1 MAGEVPPLADAPPA
15 AHHFDMRA
23 SVRAVAKNADII
35 GVGARLVFG
44 EVTLAH
50 GGEGADFV
58 AQQGRLFESLRA
70 RVGLHLR
77 LQFGFD
83 LAAAAA
89 QKTARAR
96 GVGGVS
102 GGRDFVHARRAAT
115 VDLVQQARARAV
127 GESAVGASAQAKRAL
142 QRIDAFA
149 HRARIGKRP
158 EAIRAFRAAIKM
170 QPRIRMR
177 RQAQERIRFVVAEQ
191 NIKPRPQFLDEI
203 VFDKQRFGG
212 AGGGDDFDFEREREH
227 RRSARRGIFLAQMRE
242 NAIAQIG
249 GFADIQ
255 RAPFAVDKAIH
266 ARRTRQPHRRF
277 DGNPRPRFF

>member
-1 MAGEVPPLADAPPA
+1 M
-15 AHHFDMRA
+15 
-23 SVRAVAKNADII
+23 
-35 GVGARLVFG
+35 
-44 EVTLAH
+44 
-50 GGEGADFV
+50 
-58 AQQGRLFESLRA
+58 
-70 RVGLHLR
+70 
-77 LQFGFD
+77 
-83 LAAAAA
+83 
-89 QKTARAR
+89 
-96 GVGGVS
+96 
-102 GGRDFVHARRAAT
+102 
-115 VDLVQQARARAV
+115 DLVQQARARAI

-158 EAIRAFRAAIKM
+158 ETIRAFRAAIKM

-177 RQAQERIRFVVAEQ
+177 RQAQKRIRFVVAEQ
-191 NIKPRPQFLDEI
+191 NIESRPQFFDEI
-203 VFDKQRFGG
+203 VFDEQRFGG

-242 NAIAQIG
+242 DAIAQIG

-277 DGNPRPRFF
+277 DGIPARVFLARDGLPIGAMPVNSPHGAIIIVSLRPPAGAENHGKSRADGFVCRDKIRPNHSPMEVTAEIVARGREC